1 MKLGNWVCWKSKRSI
16 WAAFCLLMA
25 WCGQSAGAEIIV
37 IRQAA
42 LQVATASKTVA
53 LDAQAL
59 PFRWDQN
66 FPGENGRVRYSITLP
81 PRTAS
86 EDAQPYA
93 IYVPRIGN
101 QVQVF
106 LNGRML
112 DGLDKLDLPMQDRSK
127 NPYWQTIPVAL
138 LFTDRPNLLVF
149 DTSVQAL
156 RWGGLSEVYY
166 GLESELCER
175 YQLRAWWQHD
185 SYIVI
190 LVAVF
195 LMGMI
200 AWALWLR
207 QREGVY
213 GLFALSAMW
222 GGFSTVDQLMST
234 SWLTWPIQGILA
246 SVALA
251 WHVVFMARFTLGIVG
266 RQESWVRLTL
276 LATTMA
282 IGIAYVLAEP
292 VYWTIAFGMLCF
304 PIVVTLI
311 CTAKAADRDR
321 SRQARLLFAVSLVV
335 AMVALRDFF
344 IVHWP
349 ESGMSNY
356 ALLPHAL
363 FLYVLVMGWILVE
376 RYTLQH
382 RQYHELNVT
391 LEERVAERER
401 ALASSFEIISNQG
414 AEKAKLLERQRIMSD
429 IHDGVGGQL
438 VGLVNMIKRG
448 EANQSLFDQ
457 KQLSEHA
464 QMALDELRVAVD
476 AMQPVDGDLATVLAT
491 LRYRLAPR
499 LKASDLALVW
509 HVDELPMM
517 SELTPQ
523 KVLQIQRILLE
534 AFTNIIQHA
543 KATTVTVSAKHIA
556 DMAAVQITIDDD
568 GVGFELQELEAKGHG
583 IRNMC
588 FRAEAIGALITFQRL
603 KAKGVT
609 LTLTL
614 PII

>member
-1 MKLGNWVCWKSKRSI
+1 M
-16 WAAFCLLMA
+16 
-25 WCGQSAGAEIIV
+25 
-37 IRQAA
+37 
-42 LQVATASKTVA
+42 QVTTASKNA
-53 LDAQAL
+53 IEQQQSL

-66 FPGENGRVRYSITLP
+66 FPGENGSAHYSITLP
-81 PRTAS
+81 PRVAS
-86 EDAQPYA
+86 KDTQPYA
-93 IYVPRIGN
+93 VYIPRVGN
-101 QVQVF
+101 QLHVF
-106 LNGRML
+106 LNGWKL
-112 DGLDKLDLPMQDRSK
+112 DGLDQLGDAMQDRSK
-127 NPYWQTIPVAL
+127 EPYWLTIPVAL
-138 LFTDRPNLLVF
+138 LHTDRPNLL
-149 DTSVQAL
+149 TINTTVQAL
-156 RWGGLSEVYY
+156 RWGGLSEIFY
-166 GLESELCER
+166 GPATELCFR
-175 YQLRAWWQHD
+175 YKVRMWWQHD

-190 LVAVF
+190 LVSLF

-207 QREGVY
+207 QREGLY

-222 GGFSTVDQLMST
+222 GGVSNVDQLMPT
-234 SWLTWPIQGILA
+234 SWLSWPLQGMLA

-266 RQESWVRLTL
+266 RYDSWVRLTL

-292 VYWTIAFGMLCF
+292 IYWTIAFGMLCF

-311 CTAKAADRDR
+311 CTARAADFDR
-321 SRQARLLFAVSLVV
+321 SQQARLLFTVSLVV
-335 AMVALRDFF
+335 ALVALRDFF
-344 IVHWP
+344 IVHLP
-349 ESGMSNY
+349 ESGIQEF

-363 FLYVLVMGWILVE
+363 LLYVLVMGWILVE
-376 RYTLQH
+376 RYSLQH

-401 ALASSFEIISNQG
+401 ALASSFEIIANQG

-476 AMQPVDGDLATVLAT
+476 AMQPVDGDLTTVLAT

-499 LKASDLALVW
+499 LKASDLQLVW
-509 HVDELPMM
+509 QVGELPTML
-517 SELTPQ
+517 ELTPQ

-543 KATTVTVSAKHIA
+543 KATTVTVSALHLP
-556 DMAAVQITIDDD
+556 DMASVQITIDDD
-568 GVGFELQELEAKGHG
+568 GVGFEPQELKATGHG

-603 KAKGVT
+603 KEKGVT

-614 PII
+614 PVV